1 MIPKTFKGMNAI
13 YAKDQPEYLPL
24 PVHKTDGGT
33 VTSCWKLSLF
43 ERIQVLFGGT
53 IWLRVLTFNQPL
65 QPMKLLIKGPFS
77 EKELKND

>member
-1 MIPKTFKGMNAI
+1 MIPKTFKGMNAL
-13 YAKDQPEYLPL
+13 YGKDQPEYFPL

-53 IWLRVLTFNQPL
+53 IWLRMLTFNQPL
-65 QPMKLLIKGPFS
+65 QPLKLSIRCPLNK
-77 EKELKND
+77 K